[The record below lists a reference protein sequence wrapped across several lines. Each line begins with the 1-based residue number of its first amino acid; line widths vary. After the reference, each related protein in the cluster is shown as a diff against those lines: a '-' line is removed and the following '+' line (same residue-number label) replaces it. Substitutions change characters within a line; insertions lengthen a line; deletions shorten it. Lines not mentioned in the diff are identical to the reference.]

1 MKKLLVPTDF
11 SNCALD
17 AYKVA
22 CDIARAQGGEVVIV
36 HVNNYLGSGLGE
48 PTATSMQLV
57 ADAIG
62 RLREELDKW
71 KQMDFASDLNVS
83 TALLEGKPVWRIHE
97 EDDFKDADLIVMGT
111 TGAGN
116 SWLVGG
122 SNAQK
127 VVQLSEIPVL
137 SLHRYFDIN
146 AVKEVVFA
154 SNFYTEAK
162 YGIDKIQKLQEL
174 FGWKLHLLKVITPAN
189 FETSKYTQKLFTDF
203 IEENSVKNYETHTY
217 NALSLEEGVL
227 EFAYGIGAGMI
238 SMETH
243 GRSGFAHLFLRSKA
257 EAITER
263 SEIPVLTARIVEP
276 EVESG
281 VIFPEL
287 KHEQINE

>member
-11 SNCALD
+11 STCALD

-22 CDIARAQGGEVVIV
+22 CDIARVQGGEIV
-36 HVNNYLGSGLGE
+36 LIHVNNYLGPGLAE
-48 PTATSMQLV
+48 PTSISMQMV
-57 ADAIG
+57 AEAVD
-62 RLREELDKW
+62 RLHEELDKW
-71 KQMDFASDLNVS
+71 KQMEVAEGLNV
-83 TALLEGKPVWRIHE
+83 TTDLLEGSPVWRIHE
-97 EDDFKDADLIVMGT
+97 QDKFKDADLIVMGT

-127 VVQLSEIPVL
+127 VVQLSDIPVL

-146 AVKEVVFA
+146 AVNEVVFA

-162 YGIDKIQKLQEL
+162 YGIEKIKKLQEL
-174 FGWKLHLLKVITPAN
+174 FGWKVHLVKVITPAN
-189 FETSKYTQKLFTDF
+189 FETSAYTQKLFNDF
-203 IEENSVKNYETHTY
+203 IRDNDVQNYETHTY
-217 NALSLEEGVL
+217 NAQSLEEGVL
-227 EFAYGIGAGMI
+227 EFAYGIGAGLI
-238 SMETH
+238 TMETH

-257 EAITER
+257 EAITDR

-276 EVESG
+276 EVDHG

-287 KHEQINE
+287 KHEHINE